1 MPSYVKDSSHFI
13 HKIEQI
19 NQQIKLPP
27 NAVLVTWD
35 VKSLYTNIPHEDG
48 SDALKVTLEKNH
60 VPKNKTKTILEFSK
74 LVLSSNHFKFL
85 CKHYLQKSETAMI
98 TKMASRYANL
108 LMGVLE
114 DRMINS
120 YAYKPLVY
128 LICMDDIFMIWTEG
142 EENLIGF
149 LSHCN
154 QINKNIQFEQVASKE
169 KILFLDVSTIHEN
182 GKLHTDLYSKPTDK
196 H

>member
-1 MPSYVKDSSHFI
+1 MPSYIKDSSHFL

-27 NAVLVTWD
+27 NAILVTWD
-35 VKSLYTNIPHEDG
+35 VKSLYINIPHEDG
-48 SDALKVTLEKNH
+48 LDTLKVTTLEKNH
-60 VPKNKTKTILEFSK
+60 VPKNKTETILEFSK

-85 CKHYLQKSETAMI
+85 GKHYLRKSETAMR
-98 TKMASRYANL
+98 TKMASSYANL
-108 LMGVLE
+108 FMGMLE

-120 YAYKPLVY
+120 YAYKPLMY
-128 LICMDDIFMIWTEG
+128 LRYMDDIFMIWTEG

-169 KILFLDVSTIHEN
+169 KNALCRCIHN
-182 GKLHTDLYSKPTDK
+182 R
-196 H
+196 